1 MNSHTWE
8 SQIGD
13 DRKMATK
20 NDIFRWSTK
29 ISGTAVAMSSPPGGS
44 ADWSGEMRSSKI
56 GVEKVKQRTNAMK
69 RPRTARMIRR
79 RSSSRCSRNVIF
91 SGDNSSRGGG
101 KAWVSAMRTK
111 GGGA

>member
-20 NDIFRWSTK
+20 SDIFRWSTK
-29 ISGTAVAMSSPPGGS
+29 ISVTAVAMSSPPGGS
-44 ADWSGEMRSSKI
+44 ADCSGPMRKSKI
-56 GVEKVKQRTNAMK
+56 CVEKVKHRTKVAK
-69 RPRTARMIRR
+69 RPKTARMMRR